1 MCGRFALLAPPQV
14 VTDFFDLVELEGF
27 PPRYNIAPTQPI
39 LVVSSADL
47 HDARSNLPDRKAQL
61 ARWAFMPGWVKEP
74 KDYPMV
80 INARSES
87 AISKP
92 SFRAAMRHRRVLIPA
107 SGYYEWHRTGNDPK
121 EKPQAYFMRPKY
133 GQVVAFGGLMETW
146 AGADGSE
153 VDTAAIL
160 TTKANDA
167 LSIVHDRMPVVIK
180 PEDFS
185 RWLDCRT
192 QEPREIKHLMQP
204 VQDDFFEAIPVSD
217 AVNKVANMGPHLIDR
232 VEPKEPLKQKPLS
245 PAKAQMSLF

>member
-1 MCGRFALLAPPQV
+1 MCGRFALLAAPQTV
-14 VTDFFDLVELEGF
+14 SDFFDLMELEGF

-107 SGYYEWHRTGNDPK
+107 SGYYEWHRSGTDPQ
-121 EKPQAYFMRPKY
+121 EKPQAYFMRPKN
-133 GQVVAFGGLMETW
+133 GGVVAFGGLMETW

-153 VDTAAIL
+153 VDTTAIL

-167 LSIVHDRMPVVIK
+167 LSPVHERMPVVIK

-204 VQDDFFEAIPVSD
+204 VSDDVFEAIPVSD
-217 AVNKVANMGPHLIDR
+217 AVNKVANMGEHLIDR